1 MPAFRD
7 RLVFDAARGEYRDG
21 DIRYLMM
28 RPDAL
33 MGLFAELPPQA
44 RAEALAALARSVA
57 RHGGRSA
64 RKYRADGAASDAAL
78 LDTIA
83 ATAPQ
88 LGWGVWE
95 LRLEDDALHL
105 RVENSPFAAGFGTSA
120 QPVCAAIT
128 GMLRAVGEIALGGD
142 VSAAEE
148 SCAAT
153 GAACCRFTARR
164 AAPHRAAEATP
175 SR

>member
-7 RLVFDAARGEYRDG
+7 RLTFDAARGEYRDG

-57 RHGGRSA
+57 RFGGRSA
-64 RKYRADGAASDAAL
+64 RSYRAAGADSPAAL

-95 LRLEDDALHL
+95 LRREDDALHL
-105 RVENSPFAAGFGTSA
+105 RVENSPFAAGSGASA
-120 QPVCAAIT
+120 DPVCAAIA
-128 GMLRAVGEIALGGD
+128 GMLCAVGELVLGGD
-142 VSAAEE
+142 VSVTEE

-164 AAPHRAAEATP
+164 VAPPPATGARP